1 MLQLQTEGTPLLQ
14 RVAPGHVT
22 DFIIDLCYGL
32 VSAMT
37 NARGAVSV
45 PLHVD
50 EEAWELGLQAD
61 AKQVRISAYCPG
73 PIATVAAFER
83 PIAVEALANTLRS
96 TAERLLQ
103 ADFCTLTARSSL
115 QSALEQLAQ
124 LPKESRCEPQR
135 RQQVTVAEAAE
146 GVRLTLRVSLAE
158 RPQPEAVHH
167 AQLERADL
175 HPLLMDGELQVDVQ
189 GAAVCAMR
197 SQVFLDLERLLEL
210 AECALDSYL
219 SARPTFRR
227 ALLSTT
233 KFSVRRGP
241 GDAPIEL
248 GVAADAPKGKR
259 SVLAGRLST
268 AAFVRLVAFASQQLA
283 SEIER
288 ADPLQQRNLR
298 LTSFKQQAKALVEQL
313 TSNEEDESQINPRPD
328 SYRRFAP
335 RLRRSVGVW
344 ESGPKMRFM
353 PRWVATV
360 PGLDLRSTFLCGE
373 HLMVGAAHETTCLH
387 RRSGEVVWKRATRP
401 AACVVTPSGLIR
413 VEPDGR
419 LTCHQLSSG
428 EVRFTLRV
436 QPRAAGGAT
445 GAVLHG
451 PGMPR
456 LLALTEGDR
465 QVTGIDLLSGDVK
478 WRYTGRRPGSFRIR
492 RAGRLLMVTGGD
504 PLMVA
509 IDGPSGEV
517 VWQLRGRLPFSGD
530 VAVDRDCAF
539 ALMGCAG
546 GSWSLVTF
554 NPWSG
559 ERGWVTELDERP
571 MANRAPLLTPNQ
583 VVIPTFDDNGVG
595 AVAYCRHS
603 GKKLWEH
610 APGLL
615 KSTTAWLAVDDC
627 VIANGASGVLLGISG
642 DDGSMRFSHV
652 FSSSLDAD
660 QPRRLE
666 PVLRNGALFVPQSE
680 VVVVRPRDGELLGRL
695 PTDLIPD
702 LIRVDER
709 CDVYVA
715 EESGHFAAF
724 GAAPKLSVVRTKA

>member
-1 MLQLQTEGTPLLQ
+1 MRSEGTSLLE
-14 RVAPGHVT
+14 RVASSHVA
-22 DFIIDLCYGL
+22 DLVIDLCYGL
-32 VSAMT
+32 ASAMT

-45 PLHVD
+45 PLHVE
-50 EEAWELGLQAD
+50 EEAWELGIQTD
-61 AKQVRISAYCPG
+61 KDHVRLSAYCPG
-73 PIATVAAFER
+73 PIASVAAFEHEV
-83 PIAVEALANTLRS
+83 AVRDLATALRGA
-96 TAERLLQ
+96 AAQLLQ
-103 ADFCTLTARSSL
+103 AVHCPAAARTSL
-115 QSALEQLAQ
+115 QSALAQ
-124 LPKESRCEPQR
+124 LDQLPERARCDCPERSP
-135 RQQVTVAEAAE
+135 VTVEAAAE
-146 GVRLTLRVSLAE
+146 GVRLTVRAQIA
-158 RPQPEAVHH
+158 RRAAPQAICH

-175 HPLLMDGELQVDVQ
+175 HPLLMNGELQLDVQ
-189 GAAVCAMR
+189 GALLRAPR
-197 SQVFLDLERLLEL
+197 SQPFLDLERLLEL
-210 AECALDSYL
+210 AECALESFL

-227 ALLSTT
+227 ALLSTM
-233 KFSVRRGP
+233 KFSLRRGP
-241 GDAPIEL
+241 GDAPVEL
-248 GVAADAPKGKR
+248 GVAAEVPKGKR
-259 SVLAGRLST
+259 SVLAARMST
-268 AAFVRLVAFASQQLA
+268 AAFVRVVARTSQQLA
-283 SEIER
+283 AELER
-288 ADPLQQRNLR
+288 GDPLQQRNLR
-298 LTSFKQQAKALVEQL
+298 LMSFKQHANALLEQL
-313 TSNEEDESQINPRPD
+313 TSNEEDENQINPRPD

-344 ESGPKMRFM
+344 QSGPKMRFM

-360 PGLDLRSTFLCGE
+360 PGIDLRSTFLCGE

-387 RRSGEVVWKRATRP
+387 RRSGEIVWKRASRP
-401 AACVVTPSGLIR
+401 AACVVTPSGLVR

-419 LTCHQLSSG
+419 LTCHQLSTG
-428 EVRFTLRV
+428 DVRFTLRV

-509 IDGPSGEV
+509 IDGPTGEV

-546 GSWSLVTF
+546 GSWSLLTF

-571 MANRAPLLTPNQ
+571 LPNRAPLLTPGQ
-583 VVIPTFDDNGVG
+583 VIVPTFDDTGIG
-595 AVAYCRHS
+595 AVAYCRRK
-603 GKKLWEH
+603 GEKLWEH
-610 APGLL
+610 PPGLL

-627 VIANGASGVLLGISG
+627 VLANSASGVLLGING
-642 DDGSMRFSHV
+642 DDGSTRFSHV
-652 FSSSLDAD
+652 FSSSLEAD

-724 GAAPKLSVVRTKA
+724 GAAPKLSVVRTNG